1 MPCSWP
7 NWSPPKADRVVVGGM
22 GMPPTTRIETSP
34 ITGGAVILAAMK
46 NRAPGAVRPL
56 KYVSTLLL
64 ALASSSAMALGLGDI
79 RVLSKPGQP
88 LLAEIPV
95 ISADPSELE
104 NLRVALASP
113 ATFAR
118 VGLEPPSGLVS
129 ELQFELTRNAQGRA
143 VVRVSSHAPV
153 ATPSLN
159 FLIEADWGQGRL
171 VREYSALVD
180 APNSAAA
187 VAEPEI
193 VAPAGAMSNA
203 IIREPEPQAAP
214 VAATP
219 PRRTEPATT
228 PRPAAPRAAQATPA
242 APVAADGSVT
252 VQRGQTL
259 SQIAG
264 SLAREQG
271 INRDQAM
278 IALLRTN
285 PEAFIRGNVNLLKQ
299 GAVLR
304 TPGVDGLAQIDAQQA
319 AAIVREHTAQWR
331 QSRAAIPQPADSGVA
346 AAPSPAP
353 AAPTAAGQGARLE
366 IAPAVAAAG
375 TTAGTT
381 TGTAAGTE
389 GDMLANEQLRQ
400 AKEDV
405 ATRDAEIQEL
415 RERVAELEKLKAQQQ
430 SLITLKDNE
439 LAAAQQGLEQAP
451 GPRDSAGGGW
461 YWLGL
466 VVLLLVVGGWALVR
480 RRKPSPLPPLSRDG
494 LDGTALAAAVP
505 AADSVDELAAQQEDV
520 QRVPDEE
527 AVVEADVYAGL
538 RREPVFSLAPSMHDA
553 QPHDRLD
560 ATQWSADV
568 TDEAPVLP
576 EVEATAASAYGIDA
590 DAQHVTVDDA
600 LLREPV
606 PLIEPPAHALEA
618 AAQPSF
624 RGVFE
629 FPDESVTGEEH
640 RLDASDD
647 HAGLDAAPVIAS
659 VDDTARA
666 DDTADAAAP
675 PADEAPI
682 APVGSPGRD
691 RLELAI
697 AYLDLGDAETART
710 LLHEVAVGADP
721 HSQAEA
727 RELLARLG

>member
-1 MPCSWP
+1 
-7 NWSPPKADRVVVGGM
+7 M
-22 GMPPTTRIETSP
+22 GMPPAPRIETSP
-34 ITGGAVILAAMK
+34 ITGGAAILAAMK

-64 ALASSSAMALGLGDI
+64 ALASSSALALGLGDI

-95 ISADPSELE
+95 ISADPAELE

-118 VGLEPPSGLVS
+118 VGLERPSGLVS

-143 VVRVSSHAPV
+143 VVRVSSQSSV
-153 ATPSLN
+153 VTPSLN

-171 VREYSALVD
+171 IREYSALVD

-203 IIREPEPQAAP
+203 IIREPAPPAAP
-214 VAATP
+214 VAASP
-219 PRRTEPATT
+219 PRRAEPAAT
-228 PRPAAPRAAQATPA
+228 PRPAAPRAAPA
-242 APVAADGSVT
+242 APAAADGSVT

-271 INRDQAM
+271 INRNQAM
-278 IALLRTN
+278 IALLRAN

-304 TPGVDGLAQIDAQQA
+304 TPGAEGVAEIDAQQA

-346 AAPSPAP
+346 AAPTPA
-353 AAPTAAGQGARLE
+353 TAAASQGARLE

-389 GDMLANEQLRQ
+389 GDMLGNEQLRQ

-430 SLITLKDNE
+430 SLIAMKDND
-439 LAAAQQGLEQAP
+439 LAAAQQRLEQAP
-451 GPRDSAGGGW
+451 GARDSASGGW

-494 LDGTALAAAVP
+494 LDGASLAAAVP
-505 AADSVDELAAQQEDV
+505 AVDPADTLAAQQEDAH
-520 QRVPDEE
+520 RAPDEE
-527 AVVEADVYAGL
+527 AIAETDVYAGL
-538 RREPVFSLAPSMHDA
+538 RREPVFARDA
-553 QPHDRLD
+553 SPHETVPQDRIED
-560 ATQWSADV
+560 TRWSTSATD
-568 TDEAPVLP
+568 DAPVLP

-590 DAQHVTVDDA
+590 DAQHVNVDDA
-600 LLREPV
+600 LFREPA

-629 FPDESVTGEEH
+629 FPDESVTAEEH
-640 RLDASDD
+640 ASD
-647 HAGLDAAPVIAS
+647 AGDDRAGHDAAPAIAS
-659 VDDTARA
+659 GDETS
-666 DDTADAAAP
+666 DAAD
-675 PADEAPI
+675 PAVDEAPI
-682 APVGSPGRD
+682 APIGSPGRD